1 MPDGIAYALRIEQ
14 SAHRIAQG
22 VVALCLHTLAH
33 VLGEAGTKKDVSV
46 SFVKHCAQGYSCLIM
61 QQRYKK
67 GHYDL

>member
-14 SAHRIAQG
+14 GTHGIAHG
-22 VVALCLHTLAH
+22 MVAFCLHTLAH
-33 VLGEAGTKKDVSV
+33 ILGEAGAKKDVSL
-46 SFVKHCAQGYSCLIM
+46 SFVKHCAQGCSNLIM